1 MKFDLAW
8 MRSHMEAAADADA
21 IADGLTDCGFLVE
34 VRDPAGDSEIWD
46 IDVTTNRPDAMNHRG
61 LAREAAV
68 ACGGTLKP
76 LDIALDEG
84 DEAAED
90 FASVVI
96 EDAEGCGRFVGRV
109 VRGIVQKPSPEWLQ
123 QRLVNIGVRPINNVV
138 DITNYVLHET
148 GQPLHAY
155 DLNLLAGRKIIVRCP
170 ADGEMLTTLD
180 GEERKLEPDMLVIA
194 DAERA
199 IGLAGVMGGENTE
212 INDDTVDVLI
222 EAASFDA
229 LTVRRMARRLG
240 MHTDASHRFER
251 GCDPEM
257 APVAADLAAAMLA
270 ELADGT
276 VCRGRIDVYPRA
288 HRAAVMPLTAERV
301 SAFAGL
307 PIAADRIIEIFEG
320 LGFAPMREGD
330 DIVVTAPSHRVDIQ
344 VTADL
349 YEEVIRH
356 VGYNTV
362 PSVLPPTGTPP
373 GHRHPNWELVDRGR
387 NAAVACGLEEA
398 LTYAFIDPDDDARVA
413 AWPLCPGK
421 PIPLDNPLA
430 RQQGT
435 MRRSLVPGLL
445 TSARDAVN
453 QGERSIA
460 LFEQGRAF
468 AAKDASG
475 AHEPERL
482 GVVLAGAAAGHAADE
497 VGFADLKGVVE
508 SLLDRIGFVDCGWS
522 RGGAPWL
529 DEQQGA
535 IITDG
540 RGAAIGAAG
549 LLSAAEA
556 KHFGFKIPVY
566 VAELDLQAAPAELPL
581 PRFAALPRFP
591 EITAD
596 TTVEHGADLDYADLE
611 TAVLELADEHV
622 ESVQMLVRY
631 SGKGLPAN
639 RVRTTVRL
647 VYRHPDRSLTQDE
660 VNEAQADLRDG
671 LVQQLGVA
679 FA

>member
-1 MKFDLAW
+1 MPSPTA
-8 MRSHMEAAADADA
+8 SPTADSCRGPRPEGD
-21 IADGLTDCGFLVE
+21 
-34 VRDPAGDSEIWD
+34 GDSEIWD

-68 ACGGTLKP
+68 ACGGALKP
-76 LDIALDEG
+76 QDITM
-84 DEAAED
+84 DEADEASED
-90 FASVVI
+90 HASVVI
-96 EDAEGCGRFVGRV
+96 DDAGGCSRFVGRV

-123 QRLVNIGVRPINNVV
+123 RRLVNIGVRPINNVV

-155 DLNLLAGRKIIVRCP
+155 DLNLLAGRKIIVRRP
-170 ADGEMLTTLD
+170 AEGEELTTLD

-276 VCRGRIDVYPRA
+276 VCRGRIDIHPRP
-288 HRAAVMPLTAERV
+288 HRSDAMRLTAERV

-307 PIAADRIIEIFEG
+307 PIAADRIVEIFEG
-320 LGFAPMREGD
+320 LGFSPRRDGD
-330 DIVVTAPSHRVDIQ
+330 DIVVTTPSHRVDIQ

-387 NAAVACGLEEA
+387 SAAVACGLVEA
-398 LTYAFIDPDDDARVA
+398 LTYAFIDPDDDARLC
-413 AWPLCPGK
+413 AWPLCPGE
-421 PIPLDNPLA
+421 PVALDNPLA
-430 RQQGT
+430 RQQEPCGDPWY
-435 MRRSLVPGLL
+435 PG
-445 TSARDAVN
+445 
-453 QGERSIA
+453 
-460 LFEQGRAF
+460 
-468 AAKDASG
+468 
-475 AHEPERL
+475 
-482 GVVLAGAAAGHAADE
+482 
-497 VGFADLKGVVE
+497 
-508 SLLDRIGFVDCGWS
+508 C
-522 RGGAPWL
+522 
-529 DEQQGA
+529 
-535 IITDG
+535 
-540 RGAAIGAAG
+540 
-549 LLSAAEA
+549 
-556 KHFGFKIPVY
+556 
-566 VAELDLQAAPAELPL
+566 
-581 PRFAALPRFP
+581 
-591 EITAD
+591 
-596 TTVEHGADLDYADLE
+596 
-611 TAVLELADEHV
+611 
-622 ESVQMLVRY
+622 
-631 SGKGLPAN
+631 
-639 RVRTTVRL
+639 
-647 VYRHPDRSLTQDE
+647 
-660 VNEAQADLRDG
+660 
-671 LVQQLGVA
+671 
-679 FA
+679 

>member
-1 MKFDLAW
+1 
-8 MRSHMEAAADADA
+8 
-21 IADGLTDCGFLVE
+21 
-34 VRDPAGDSEIWD
+34 
-46 IDVTTNRPDAMNHRG
+46 
-61 LAREAAV
+61 
-68 ACGGTLKP
+68 
-76 LDIALDEG
+76 
-84 DEAAED
+84 
-90 FASVVI
+90 
-96 EDAEGCGRFVGRV
+96 
-109 VRGIVQKPSPEWLQ
+109 
-123 QRLVNIGVRPINNVV
+123 
-138 DITNYVLHET
+138 
-148 GQPLHAY
+148 
-155 DLNLLAGRKIIVRCP
+155 
-170 ADGEMLTTLD
+170 
-180 GEERKLEPDMLVIA
+180 
-194 DAERA
+194 
-199 IGLAGVMGGENTE
+199 
-212 INDDTVDVLI
+212 
-222 EAASFDA
+222 
-229 LTVRRMARRLG
+229 
-240 MHTDASHRFER
+240 
-251 GCDPEM
+251 
-257 APVAADLAAAMLA
+257 
-270 ELADGT
+270 
-276 VCRGRIDVYPRA
+276 
-288 HRAAVMPLTAERV
+288 MPLTAERV

-435 MRRSLVPGLL
+435 MRRSLIPGLL

-596 TTVEHGADLDYADLE
+596 TTVEHGADLGLRRPGDGGARTRRRARGERADAGPL
-611 TAVLELADEHV
+611 
-622 ESVQMLVRY
+622 
-631 SGKGLPAN
+631 LPARGFRRTVSGPRCGWCIVIRIGPLTPGRGERGPGGPAGRSGPATGR
-639 RVRTTVRL
+639 RVRVR
-647 VYRHPDRSLTQDE
+647 RRSWRWKTY
-660 VNEAQADLRDG
+660 
-671 LVQQLGVA
+671 
-679 FA
+679 